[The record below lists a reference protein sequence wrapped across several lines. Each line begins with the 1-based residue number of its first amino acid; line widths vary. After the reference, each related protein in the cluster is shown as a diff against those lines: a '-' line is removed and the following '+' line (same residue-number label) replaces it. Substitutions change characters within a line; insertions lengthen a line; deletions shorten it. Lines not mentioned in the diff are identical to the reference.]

1 VSFACA
7 SNPLCR
13 FALPLPVSGIC
24 RCTSVFCNE
33 KMPVFKRSDFHH
45 VKAAKLIADFIVLTA
60 LFVIVNLI
68 RLCQS
73 NKTLSTMKIM

>member
-1 VSFACA
+1 MLAILSVDLHFHFQC
-7 SNPLCR
+7 PV
-13 FALPLPVSGIC
+13 FVDALLF
-24 RCTSVFCNE
+24 SVTK

-45 VKAAKLIADFIVLTA
+45 VKAANLIADFIVLTA